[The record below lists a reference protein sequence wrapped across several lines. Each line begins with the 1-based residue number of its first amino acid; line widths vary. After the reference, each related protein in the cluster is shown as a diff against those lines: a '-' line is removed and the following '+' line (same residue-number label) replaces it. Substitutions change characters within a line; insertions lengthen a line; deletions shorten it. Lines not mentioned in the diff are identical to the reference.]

1 MSNVKEAVIATKA
14 VLNGIEPVVYI
25 DKSGGVFQFLGESE
39 VTEADAVVCKL
50 EDILK
55 ADKSLEPIVDK
66 ISGNVFA
73 ERNDPKS
80 EWLFG
85 ELESEDE

>member
-14 VLNGIEPVVYI
+14 VLSGIEPVVYI
-25 DKSGGVFQFLGESE
+25 DKSGGIFQFLGESE
-39 VTEADAVVCKL
+39 ATEADTVVCKL

-66 ISGNVFA
+66 ITDDIFA
-73 ERNDPKS
+73 ERSDSKS